1 MIYFVSGQSRL
12 FTDSFKIIS
21 VEESIKLLSKLSVV
35 GVDTET
41 EGFDP
46 YTKKLLSL
54 QLGCK
59 DFQVVIDCTTI
70 DVTLYKEFLES
81 DRLFLFWN
89 AKFDLKF
96 LYHQRI
102 VPKSV
107 WDGYLAEK
115 LMWLGYPPG
124 YHSMSLKSAG
134 ELYCNI
140 ELDKSVRGQIIYKGL
155 TDDVIIYGA
164 TDVKYLE
171 DIMNAQ
177 IIKLKEQDLLDAVEY
192 ENRFVRVLAYIE

>member
-1 MIYFVSGQSRL
+1 M
-12 FTDSFKIIS
+12 
-21 VEESIKLLSKLSVV
+21 
-35 GVDTET
+35 
-41 EGFDP
+41 
-46 YTKKLLSL
+46 LSL
-54 QLGCK
+54 TTEEKQQL
-59 DFQVVIDCTTI
+59 
-70 DVTLYKEFLES
+70 KEYLES

-102 VPKSV
+102 VPKRI

-155 TDDVIIYGA
+155 TDDVIVYGA

-192 ENRFVRVLAYIE
+192 ENRFVRVLAYIEECGVKVGVEGWRAKMAKAQTLR